1 MSTYSEYGY
10 TVSASTDAYST
21 TGFYIYKAFN
31 NTQGNEGWHAGEY
44 NDGSSWYT
52 TYVANAGGAVYDT
65 ANYSR
70 SIAGIDGEWLKLE
83 MPHKLVV
90 DYITLKSRGTSGA
103 STQSP
108 KDFKILGS
116 NDDVNWDVLESFTS
130 VPYSMTG
137 ETHVVGATK
146 AYKYLVIVVTRLQN
160 TGNAHLTI
168 GELSYHGHK
177 ENDLVRFPD
186 SVNVLKYPHIT
197 VDEPAK
203 RGYAVSQS
211 SQLLPSTGGST
222 GYYHGY
228 NVFDREVNIVNRKA
242 WISMNGG
249 NSTPLLYD
257 TNGDPTAAAADTV
270 VDGTTTSGE
279 WVQLKLPHKIK
290 LSYLRLMPPSE
301 SGTTLNRAPKDGVL
315 AGSTDGTTWTA
326 VSSWSGASYS
336 DLQYNTFTANID
348 STNSYDY
355 LRLIVKKTGGA
366 TLTSIQEL
374 EFYGTEPEDVIAR
387 VGEGLDGKVA
397 NFRVYD
403 KYLHEEQ
410 ALELWDAQKD
420 QFGRAESSVV
430 VHKGRLGVG
439 TTEPEGRF
447 AVLDEAGE
455 MGEFPPRAMTAE
467 ETYMEGHGVFG
478 LHHSG
483 YNASGPIIR
492 AFNKKAPFGDFWYSN
507 TSIYQGTGN
516 LYSGSAIS
524 PNGVAG
530 EWMYMTLPYHVDMK
544 YLEITARNGEENSA
558 PNTAIIFGSAD
569 GGVTWEQVGGWS
581 GKTTSNHW
589 LGSGVPSPP
598 FTINS
603 TKPLNA
609 IGFVVTHGNS
619 WYAFTLGE
627 IRFFGTRER
636 GQSVL
641 HDGQLTL
648 TKNLTVPRI
657 GPALD
662 ADDTPRRDRLVVEYN
677 TFTNP
682 TANGTVKD
690 TSGRGN
696 DGLFYGGASY
706 DATEKALVFD
716 GSNDYLAVD
725 NIHNPAGDWAH
736 SVSVW
741 LKMRDV
747 AGQSGGPCIYSI
759 GQTTTNKASLV
770 YMYDGGTYDFIFAS
784 FGDGIK
790 YENDYDFMSD
800 TWYHMCFTYSGG
812 TLGTGSQKA
821 YVNGVE
827 LGGAADYVS
836 GNGND
841 AGMQA
846 MNLDANAPLYLSKQ
860 AFNYSGNFI
869 NGLMSNFKLYECAL
883 TADEVKRLY
892 DMGRCDEGH
901 HVVNFSKTRVGIGL
915 GDGEAPRAAL
925 DVRGNVNM
933 ASMRLPSAI
942 GFHAYNSTSSPITW
956 SGGGANIEDEFNST
970 YFNYD
975 GCYNTTTG
983 RFTAPVKGIYGV
995 QLQIRT
1001 KGSYYC
1007 VYVPHYNSSD
1017 TFQYHVINQ
1026 AEHDI
1031 TSNNGHRNMAGFVH
1045 MDKGSY
1051 LLVDSCG
1058 GSGEMFIDTGGWSKF
1073 VVVLIQET
1081 E

>member
-1 MSTYSEYGY
+1 
-10 TVSASTDAYST
+10 
-21 TGFYIYKAFN
+21 
-31 NTQGNEGWHAGEY
+31 
-44 NDGSSWYT
+44 
-52 TYVANAGGAVYDT
+52 
-65 ANYSR
+65 
-70 SIAGIDGEWLKLE
+70 
-83 MPHKLVV
+83 
-90 DYITLKSRGTSGA
+90 
-103 STQSP
+103 
-108 KDFKILGS
+108 
-116 NDDVNWDVLESFTS
+116 
-130 VPYSMTG
+130 
-137 ETHVVGATK
+137 
-146 AYKYLVIVVTRLQN
+146 
-160 TGNAHLTI
+160 
-168 GELSYHGHK
+168 
-177 ENDLVRFPD
+177 
-186 SVNVLKYPHIT
+186 
-197 VDEPAK
+197 
-203 RGYAVSQS
+203 
-211 SQLLPSTGGST
+211 
-222 GYYHGY
+222 
-228 NVFDREVNIVNRKA
+228 
-242 WISMNGG
+242 
-249 NSTPLLYD
+249 
-257 TNGDPTAAAADTV
+257 
-270 VDGTTTSGE
+270 
-279 WVQLKLPHKIK
+279 
-290 LSYLRLMPPSE
+290 
-301 SGTTLNRAPKDGVL
+301 
-315 AGSTDGTTWTA
+315 
-326 VSSWSGASYS
+326 
-336 DLQYNTFTANID
+336 
-348 STNSYDY
+348 
-355 LRLIVKKTGGA
+355 
-366 TLTSIQEL
+366 
-374 EFYGTEPEDVIAR
+374 
-387 VGEGLDGKVA
+387 
-397 NFRVYD
+397 
-403 KYLHEEQ
+403 
-410 ALELWDAQKD
+410 
-420 QFGRAESSVV
+420 
-430 VHKGRLGVG
+430 
-439 TTEPEGRF
+439 
-447 AVLDEAGE
+447 
-455 MGEFPPRAMTAE
+455 
-467 ETYMEGHGVFG
+467 
-478 LHHSG
+478 
-483 YNASGPIIR
+483 
-492 AFNKKAPFGDFWYSN
+492 
-507 TSIYQGTGN
+507 
-516 LYSGSAIS
+516 
-524 PNGVAG
+524 
-530 EWMYMTLPYHVDMK
+530 
-544 YLEITARNGEENSA
+544 
-558 PNTAIIFGSAD
+558 
-569 GGVTWEQVGGWS
+569 
-581 GKTTSNHW
+581 
-589 LGSGVPSPP
+589 
-598 FTINS
+598 
-603 TKPLNA
+603 
-609 IGFVVTHGNS
+609 
-619 WYAFTLGE
+619 
-627 IRFFGTRER
+627 
-636 GQSVL
+636 
-641 HDGQLTL
+641 
-648 TKNLTVPRI
+648 
-657 GPALD
+657 
-662 ADDTPRRDRLVVEYN
+662 VVEYN
-677 TFTNP
+677 TSTNP